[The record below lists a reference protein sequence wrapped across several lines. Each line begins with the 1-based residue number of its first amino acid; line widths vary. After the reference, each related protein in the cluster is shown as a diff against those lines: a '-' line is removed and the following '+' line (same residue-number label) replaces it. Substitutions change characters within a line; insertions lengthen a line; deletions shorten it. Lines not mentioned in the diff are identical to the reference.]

1 MYTEKVTTQDEAVC
15 HLFFHCC
22 LKDGRFSKSEI
33 DVVSGQLVTAGLHDK
48 LNFKTEVQKY
58 RSYETSITDE
68 AAYVRFLLQLIKP
81 VNELA
86 LYSYCVELCIG
97 DAELSPV
104 EEKLLNEIAGV
115 LNIDAPSQD
124 VMKKLAAQRKVVET
138 QKLF

>member
-1 MYTEKVTTQDEAVC
+1 MYTEKITTQDEAVC

-33 DVVSGQLVTAGLHDK
+33 DVVSGQLVATGLHDK
-48 LNFKTEVQKY
+48 MNFKDEIQKY
-58 RSYETSITDE
+58 RSYESSITDE
-68 AAYVRFLLQLIKP
+68 AAYVRHLLQLIKP

-86 LYSYCVELCIG
+86 LYIYCVELCIG

-104 EEKLLNEIAGV
+104 EEKLLNEIAGA
-115 LNIDAPSQD
+115 LNISAPSQD

>member
-1 MYTEKVTTQDEAVC
+1 MYTEKVTTQDEAIC

-48 LNFKTEVQKY
+48 LNFKNEVQKY
-58 RSYETSITDE
+58 RSYESSITDE
-68 AAYVRFLLQLIKP
+68 AAYIRYILQLIKP

-115 LNIDAPSQD
+115 LNIAAASQD
-124 VMKKLAAQRKVVET
+124 VIKKLCAQRKVVET

>member
-48 LNFKTEVQKY
+48 LNFKNEVQKY
-58 RSYETSITDE
+58 RAYESSITNE
-68 AAYVRFLLQLIKP
+68 ADYVRYILQLIKP

-97 DAELSPV
+97 DAELSSV

-115 LNIDAPSQD
+115 LNIAAPTQD
-124 VMKKLAAQRKVVET
+124 VIKKLSAQRKVVET